1 MASSGVCLDVAID
14 HRIRQLLQPA
24 INIEANPSDGSHLKK
39 LEQLHQSVHDK
50 EVDALDE
57 LLVTKELAKPLS
69 KGGLVVALIRPASN
83 HPFADGVEVVVEES
97 PTLRALRD
105 VLHSEY
111 ASAVTKIQDLIPV
124 LASDKYDCSRYL
136 LKKEALYHTL
146 IDAKWTEH
154 MNDAS
159 LCLKAAARELKRDI
173 VDFHDTIG
181 PQGDMARQTMRLLMR
196 LGMKFRGSEKM
207 EVRNAP
213 GRGFFS
219 ETFTN
224 SVRNEK
230 PFSTS
235 SSWFLNRALKRRMV
249 NFLLDLNNAFLDAK
263 EADDIQGPIRFQLSL
278 DGASKAFLTMACG
291 MEDLL
296 GTLAAYLGELKVAK
310 SNTEQ
315 HAEPDDGKSQIKAAG
330 DVSEE
335 STTLVGDFEGLAL

>member
-1 MASSGVCLDVAID
+1 MSGGW
-14 HRIRQLLQPA
+14 R
-24 INIEANPSDGSHLKK
+24 
-39 LEQLHQSVHDK
+39 
-50 EVDALDE
+50 
-57 LLVTKELAKPLS
+57 
-69 KGGLVVALIRPASN
+69 
-83 HPFADGVEVVVEES
+83 EES
-97 PTLRALRD
+97 WMSELRQSCKDKAWPLYFGID
-105 VLHSEY
+105 GKKAGVKLHSEY

-124 LASDKYDCSRYL
+124 LASGKYDCSRHF
-136 LKKEALYHTL
+136 LKEAALYHTL

-159 LCLKAAARELKRDI
+159 LCLKTAARELKRDI
-173 VDFHDTIG
+173 VDFQDTIG
-181 PQGDMARQTMRLLMR
+181 PQGDMACQTMGLVMS
-196 LGMKFRGSEKM
+196 LGMQFRGSEKM
-207 EVRNAP
+207 EVRDAQ

-224 SVRNEK
+224 SVQNEK
-230 PFSTS
+230 SFTTS
-235 SSWFLNRALKRRMV
+235 SSWFSNRALKRRMV
-249 NFLLDLNNAFLDAK
+249 KFLLGLNNAFLDAK

-315 HAEPDDGKSQIKAAG
+315 HAEPDDGKSQIEAAG